1 MYFPLFWG
9 GGVLCLSLICYTLRY
24 VHSSFAFI
32 LKRKIKVVALLLLS
46 YIFLVTVNVM
56 WLFLTVPLV
65 GLQCV
70 NVVFPGHIHSF
81 FDMRNY

>member
-1 MYFPLFWG
+1 M
-9 GGVLCLSLICYTLRY
+9 SLICYTLRY

-46 YIFLVTVNVM
+46 YRFLVTVNVM

-70 NVVFPGHIHSF
+70 NVAFPGHIHSF